1 LGILPS
7 VRIYIVAEIDTVLCV
22 CAICGASLARWR
34 TRARPVAALGGWWPS
49 EITPDWMQLLQ
60 KVLPSGW
67 AMGAM
72 HRLISFGPAAYEK
85 VHFELNAKRMRIEI
99 EAK

>member
-1 LGILPS
+1 
-7 VRIYIVAEIDTVLCV
+7 
-22 CAICGASLARWR
+22 
-34 TRARPVAALGGWWPS
+34 
-49 EITPDWMQLLQ
+49 MQLLQ

-72 HRLISFGPAAYEK
+72 HRLISFGPAVYEK
-85 VHFELNAKRMRIEI
+85 VYFELNAKRMRIEI